1 LIRHLGDWPPDAQ
14 AAVRRSLARRYLLK
28 TIERIH
34 AIDSAHGYLEFDV
47 TTQKGREKFAMRW
60 SQSQAQDFGGRGK
73 MISDT
78 EDNRF
83 VVPDV
88 EALPRGDRQ
97 KFLQFIYW

>member
-1 LIRHLGDWPPDAQ
+1 
-14 AAVRRSLARRYLLK
+14 
-28 TIERIH
+28 
-34 AIDSAHGYLEFDV
+34 
-47 TTQKGREKFAMRW
+47 MRW
-60 SQSQAQDFGGRGK
+60 SQSQAQDFGQRGK
-73 MISDT
+73 IISDT

>member
-1 LIRHLGDWPPDAQ
+1 
-14 AAVRRSLARRYLLK
+14 RRYLLK

-60 SQSQAQDFGGRGK
+60 SQSQAQDFGRRGK

-88 EALPRGDRQ
+88 EALPRVDRQ